1 LGGAAPTQDGVGS
14 DWKLSEGRYSFGSRS
29 GGTHVTLER
38 PDPLDLKTQADVIV
52 ERATEQ
58 LRRLLHRA
66 VAELEPFPSFP
77 GALFTNAIEAEPGGA
92 SDPERGC
99 VVVGEDGELYEFRIG
114 VDFEGVALSG
124 FEDPVSLRKEELH
137 KLDLHP
143 RDYIVY
149 AYNALTAVVELLLEQ
164 RANRDGT

>member
-1 LGGAAPTQDGVGS
+1 MAP
-14 DWKLSEGRYSFGSRS
+14 
-29 GGTHVTLER
+29 ER
-38 PDPLDLKTQADVIV
+38 PDPLDLKTQGDVIV
-52 ERATEQ
+52 ERAAEQ

-66 VAELEPFPSFP
+66 VAELQPFPSFP
-77 GALFTNAIEAEPGGA
+77 GAFFTNAIEAEPDGA
-92 SDPERGC
+92 ADPERGC

-124 FEDPVSLRKEELH
+124 FEDPVSLRKEELQ

-149 AYNALTAVVELLLEQ
+149 AYNALSSVVEKLLEQ
-164 RANRDGT
+164 QDGDSGPPSPEAAPPSGG